1 MRFPNVERN
10 IKLIDRKFMKKKV
23 PFKAEDFEPE
33 AESPS
38 SEEIEI
44 ANDRVWKTKW
54 ISGFST
60 DWCTLTDPI

>member
-1 MRFPNVERN
+1 
-10 IKLIDRKFMKKKV
+10 MKKKV

-60 DWCTLTDPI
+60 D